1 MCCLVG
7 MQGRGPINGYP
18 AADRPRVGDEPA
30 CAHAERIGLGTLTES
45 TITVEGPFTE
55 LQATVEPAV
64 EDWAIKLMN
73 RVARSPFITKHFL
86 LNKRS
91 STRPGCFDSGLQ
103 LLQGLARAC
112 ITLNRMIVHVSR

>member
-18 AADRPRVGDEPA
+18 AADRPGVGDEPA
-30 CAHAERIGLGTLTES
+30 RGPRREDRLGARSEAR
-45 TITVEGPFTE
+45 ITVDGPFTE

-86 LNKRS
+86 LNKGL
-91 STRPGCFDSGLQ
+91 TR
-103 LLQGLARAC
+103 LL
-112 ITLNRMIVHVSR
+112 